1 MSDSMTLSRIAPAPA
16 DLRSRLEAIVGAD
29 HVTSDEQTL
38 RLFSEDIWSRSEHVT
53 MLSVA
58 PANTSELAAVVTAAN
73 DAGVDI
79 APRGAGMSYTG
90 SYIPATAK
98 TITLDMR
105 RMNRV
110 LRVSPED
117 MTVTVEA
124 GCTWLALNEAVKAH
138 NLRTPFWG
146 PMSGIYSTIGG
157 GLSQLN
163 AMFGAGHYGTSSESV
178 VAITMVLADG
188 RTLRTGARGP
198 DGDTPHYRH
207 YGPDLAGLFMG
218 DSGTLGIKAEI
229 TLRLIRTPAF
239 EDSVSFSFKTGET
252 MLEALAEMTRAGI
265 ASESCGF
272 DPGLTRVR
280 MKRMSMASDVKTLG
294 KVIAKEKSFGK
305 GLLAAA
311 KIAMGGRNFIP
322 EEEYPLHITAEGRCK
337 EAVAADIATAR
348 EIAARFEGVEIENS
362 IAKVIRAMPFPAPNS
377 ILGPEGESWV
387 PVHGQASLST
397 ASAMFAEIRAYFDS
411 MQQRFDQHGIF
422 NGFLF
427 SSLST
432 TALVIEPVF
441 FWPEGYRPI
450 HESMVEPAHLKNLK
464 QLGPNAAATAVV
476 DEAREQVKAICKKYG
491 AAHFQIGRAYTAY
504 RESRDEAF
512 KDVLDAVK
520 GVVDPRGIFN
530 PGCLGFPVRD
540 GRN

>member
-16 DLRSRLEAIVGAD
+16 ELRSRLEAIVGAG

-38 RLFSEDIWSRSEHVT
+38 RLFSEDIWSRSEHVSI
-53 MLSVA
+53 LSVA
-58 PANTSELAAVVTAAN
+58 PGNTEELAAVVMAAN

-90 SYIPATAK
+90 SYIPATGN

-294 KVIAKEKSFGK
+294 KVIVKEKSFGK

-397 ASAMFAEIRAYFDS
+397 APAMFAEIRAYFDS
-411 MQQRFDQHGIF
+411 MQETFDKHGIF

-464 QLGPNAAATAVV
+464 QLGPNAEATAVV
-476 DEAREQVKAICKKYG
+476 AEAREQVKAICKKYG

-530 PGCLGFPVRD
+530 PGCLGFPVRE